1 MPSRINVSLDEEYAA
16 KLSAL
21 AERMHVQEG
30 TLAKSLL
37 STALDNADPDAEH
50 IVALLDAIPG
60 AYERAS
66 EGIAQ
71 ARRREGTPL
80 DRLA

>member
-1 MPSRINVSLDEEYAA
+1 MASRINVSLDEEYAA
-16 KLSAL
+16 KLARL

-37 STALDNADPDAEH
+37 STALDQADPEAEH
-50 IVALLDAIPG
+50 IVALLDGIPG
-60 AYERAS
+60 AYERTQ

-71 ARRREGTPL
+71 ARRGEGISL
-80 DRLA
+80 DQLA